1 MTDKQKLRAKAL
13 ELAILL
19 QGPSPYNSLNP
30 SKGDVIPGRHLEQA
44 RAIEKYILEAGQ
56 DQT

>member
-19 QGPSPYNSLNP
+19 QGPAPYNSLNP
-30 SKGDVIPGRHLEQA
+30 TKGDTIPDRYLEQA
-44 RAIEKYILEAGQ
+44 RAIEKYILEA
-56 DQT
+56 DQG